1 MTTVVKSFKELT
13 VDELYTI
20 LALRSEV
27 FVVEQCCA
35 YQDVDGSDSLALH
48 VMLMEERKL
57 IAYARLFNA
66 GVLFNEASIGR
77 VVVAPEA
84 RKRSLGHVLM
94 KTAIAEIEKRWFSPE
109 IKIAA
114 QEHLKDFYRQHG
126 FAVCS
131 ESFLEDGIPH
141 VYMVRT

>member
-1 MTTVVKSFKELT
+1 MTTVVKLFKELT
-13 VDELYTI
+13 VAELYAI

-27 FVVEQCCA
+27 FVVEQHCA
-35 YQDVDGSDSLALH
+35 YQDVDGSDPLAQH
-48 VMLMEERKL
+48 IMLIDHEH
-57 IAYARLFNA
+57 IVAYARLFDA
-66 GVLFNEASIGR
+66 GVLFDEASIGR
-77 VVVAPEA
+77 VVVAPGA

-94 KTAIAEIEKRWFSPE
+94 KEAVAEIEKRCFSPK

-141 VYMVRT
+141 VYMIRA